1 MLCKKCGFNS
11 PAGSS
16 FCAMCGN
23 PLLPPLN
30 SKMNDDIP
38 FSFRTQVYQHKK
50 AVCIFIILVFI
61 LFSIELPSEN
71 YSIPYIFGEAIG
83 STIML
88 YFFFAFFKPE
98 SATFGLIKTKWR
110 AVTALGIIMIIFS
123 SILINPHD
131 TNSEPQSPKYQYDD
145 TTSVKNTTTKSST
158 KPPVQTV
165 SIGEPNQVELEKNL
179 IVFEETFTKADGE
192 IAKSKVYRNQA
203 SYLKNYLKQGNISN
217 WEGIIDK
224 IETTEGGD
232 FACVYIKALN
242 GRHITYRTWNNT
254 LSDISDNT
262 MIALNSKVYK
272 QLERLKEGDQ
282 VVFSGSFI
290 PDKKKGFKEISLTE
304 SGFVTRPEF
313 LILFQSISKK

>member
-1 MLCKKCGFNS
+1 MFCEKCGFNS
-11 PAGSS
+11 PDGSS
-16 FCAMCGN
+16 FCAMCGQ
-23 PLLPPLN
+23 PLRTPLN
-30 SKMNDDIP
+30 SNMNDDIP
-38 FSFRTQVYQHKK
+38 FSFQTQVCQHKK
-50 AVCIFIILVFI
+50 SVGIFIILVLI
-61 LFSIELPSEN
+61 LFSSRLASEN
-71 YSIPYIFGEAIG
+71 YSIPYIFGGAIS

-110 AVTALGIIMIIFS
+110 AVTALGIIMIIFI
-123 SILINPHD
+123 SILTNLHD
-131 TNSEPQSPKYQYDD
+131 TNSEPQSPKHQYDD
-145 TTSVKNTTTKSST
+145 TTSVKNTTTKSSA
-158 KPPVQTV
+158 KPPVQPV
-165 SIGEPNQVELEKNL
+165 SIGEPNQVEFEKNL
-179 IVFEETFTKADGE
+179 IVFEETFNKAEGE

-203 SYLKNYLKQGNISN
+203 SYLRNYLKQGNISN

-242 GRHITYRTWNNT
+242 GRYITYRTWNNT
-254 LSDISDNT
+254 LSDSGDNT

-290 PDKKKGFKEISLTE
+290 PDNKKGFKEISLTE
-304 SGFVTRPEF
+304 SGFVTHPEF
-313 LILFQSISKK
+313 LIHFQSISKK